1 MTINSIRHCGLPLGR
16 PKAETDY
23 QRRRRRKE
31 RGMRNHVEG
40 KFGQGKNAYGLNQIR
55 ARRQDT
61 SEAWLGAIFLALNIT
76 RLMKV
81 LNILFIL
88 IICLADLLFSLPQ
101 ISLQPR
107 FVGLWDQDQSSKN
120 NYWNYISIGSS
131 IQRKLFALG

>member
-1 MTINSIRHCGLPLGR
+1 
-16 PKAETDY
+16 
-23 QRRRRRKE
+23 
-31 RGMRNHVEG
+31 MRNHVEG

-88 IICLADLLFSLPQ
+88 IICLADILFSLLGACP
-101 ISLQPR
+101 QPR
-107 FVGLWDQDQSSKN
+107 FGGRLTHFQCSKN
-120 NYWNYISIGSS
+120 NYWNYISSGLSV
-131 IQRKLFALG
+131 QGKLFALN